1 MTKSHAEQPSQDV
14 LRGRLKDSL
23 GTIRTL
29 RARVE
34 ELQRPQP
41 LAVIGLSCRLP
52 GGASPEEFWQSLAD
66 GHDSTA
72 PFPEERHPVEGFYHP
87 DPDHP
92 GTAYTLAGHFL
103 DGPVDT
109 FDPTVFGI
117 SPREAAGMDPQQRL
131 VLELAWEAMESACLP
146 PTELEGSR
154 VGVFLGASTSDYV
167 RMRQQKGSMADVD
180 AYQLI
185 GEPSFLAG
193 RVSYTFG
200 FQGPSMVIDTACSSS
215 LVALE
220 QAVLSL
226 RSRACDMALVGGVN
240 LMLSPYGFVL
250 VSKLRALSPDGRCK
264 TFDASADGYARG
276 EGGAVFVLKRLAD
289 AEAAGDR
296 VLAVVRGVATEHD
309 GRSSGLTVPNP
320 AAQQNVI
327 TSALKD
333 AGVAPAELSYVE
345 AHGTGT
351 QLGDPIE
358 LTALNAV
365 TGPGRPQG
373 GRCWSAR

>member
-1 MTKSHAEQPSQDV
+1 M
-14 LRGRLKDSL
+14 
-23 GTIRTL
+23 
-29 RARVE
+29 
-34 ELQRPQP
+34 
-41 LAVIGLSCRLP
+41 
-52 GGASPEEFWQSLAD
+52 
-66 GHDSTA
+66 
-72 PFPEERHPVEGFYHP
+72 EGFYHP